1 MQSISNNRETFEALV
16 ETAGALAAAGLWER
30 AAVQAQLAA
39 RFAWTDHTGY
49 FGHQRLEGVLG
60 MVRLSI
66 ARTPAPPPGPPPGI
80 SPRRLVIHVATQ
92 LYATGGHTQSIAH
105 WIRQDPDSRHQ
116 VVVTRQGGTECP
128 AKIAA
133 CLSDPRDLLLLDRGP
148 GGLTRRAATL
158 RRIAAP
164 ADVVVVHAHP
174 HDVVPSLALGVA
186 GTPPAVYVN
195 HADHVFWQGTSAAAI
210 VLCLRE
216 SGRDLTVHRR
226 GVDASRCVVANR
238 PLELAPAHV
247 LGQPQ
252 RSAARTSWGATE
264 TDFVVVSAA
273 AASKYDPIGP
283 DSLIGLFRDF
293 LLRCPNARL
302 LVAGPAPT
310 GAWAAAAAAT
320 GGRIRAVGRLP
331 SISTLLSIAD
341 AYVDSFPF
349 ASLTSMLEA
358 GAHGLPLVTFRG
370 HPADCAVLGSDSPGL
385 EDLLLTPPTPAA
397 FISALAELADSV
409 SARTTRGAA
418 TRKAVV
424 DGHSPSAWRRTA
436 ELVYANAAVA
446 RTAPVAPGPT
456 PWEDGP
462 LDRMVRLVQ
471 QETGFAGLDAAWADI
486 LPLLG
491 ASQRIRQWTVLRKSP
506 HMGLP
511 QLVPDRSRAWV
522 SDTRRRLIQP
532 S

>member
-1 MQSISNNRETFEALV
+1 MESISSNRETFESLLG
-16 ETAGALAAAGLWER
+16 TANVLAAAGLWER

-49 FGHQRLEGVLG
+49 FGHQGLEEVLG
-60 MVRLSI
+60 KVRFSI
-66 ARTPAPPPGPPPGI
+66 PQPPPTLPGR
-80 SPRRLVIHVATQ
+80 SSKRHVVHVATQ
-92 LYATGGHTQSIAH
+92 LYGTGGHTQSIAH

-116 VVVTRQGGTECP
+116 VVVTRQGSTECP

-133 CLSDPRDLLLLDRGP
+133 CLSGPRDLLLLDRRA
-148 GGLTRRAATL
+148 GGLIKRAAAL
-158 RRIAAP
+158 RRIISP

-174 HDVVPSLALGVA
+174 HDVIPSLALGVA
-186 GTPPAVYVN
+186 GAPPAVYVN

-210 VLCLRE
+210 VLCLRV

-226 GVDASRCVVANR
+226 GVDANRCVVANR
-238 PLELAPAHV
+238 PLELAPA
-247 LGQPQ
+247 
-252 RSAARTSWGATE
+252 RSAEESQKSVARAGWGVPE

-273 AASKYDPIGP
+273 AGSKYDPVGP
-283 DSLIGLFRDF
+283 DSLIDLFRSF
-293 LLRCPNARL
+293 LLRRPNARL
-302 LVAGPAPT
+302 LVAGPSPT

-320 GGRIRAVGRLP
+320 GGRIRAVGRLAN
-331 SISTLLSIAD
+331 ISTLLSIAD

-370 HPADCAVLGSDSPGL
+370 HPAECAVLGSDSPGL
-385 EDLLLTPPTPAA
+385 QDLLLAPSTPAR
-397 FISALAELADSV
+397 FVSALMELADSV
-409 SARTTRGAA
+409 STRTARGEA
-418 TRKAVV
+418 TRKAIL
-424 DGHSPSAWRRTA
+424 DGHSPSAWRETA
-436 ELVYANAAVA
+436 ERVYTEAARA

-456 PWEDGP
+456 IWGDGP
-462 LDRMVRLVQ
+462 LDRLVGLVQ

-486 LPLLG
+486 MPFLG
-491 ASQRIRQWTVLRKSP
+491 TSQRIKQWAAWRKSP
-506 HMGLP
+506 HIGLS